1 MATRPDKCLLLIGDT
16 EEYKVGGHDKLIFLH
31 YFFCRSTRIR
41 RKDQDPPR
49 SNSLKGTEKLSLNNT
64 GIESTAWVWMVKTNV
79 DLQLSGDATIVLQKV
94 LWLLSINH
102 LAKLEVLRKG
112 INNKVPDEGI
122 M

>member
-1 MATRPDKCLLLIGDT
+1 
-16 EEYKVGGHDKLIFLH
+16 
-31 YFFCRSTRIR
+31 
-41 RKDQDPPR
+41 
-49 SNSLKGTEKLSLNNT
+49 
-64 GIESTAWVWMVKTNV
+64 MVKTNV

-112 INNKVPDEGI
+112 IDNKVPDEGI

>member
-1 MATRPDKCLLLIGDT
+1 M
-16 EEYKVGGHDKLIFLH
+16 
-31 YFFCRSTRIR
+31 
-41 RKDQDPPR
+41 
-49 SNSLKGTEKLSLNNT
+49 SLNNT

>member
-1 MATRPDKCLLLIGDT
+1 M
-16 EEYKVGGHDKLIFLH
+16 
-31 YFFCRSTRIR
+31 
-41 RKDQDPPR
+41 
-49 SNSLKGTEKLSLNNT
+49 SLNNT

-112 INNKVPDEGI
+112 IDNKVPDEGI